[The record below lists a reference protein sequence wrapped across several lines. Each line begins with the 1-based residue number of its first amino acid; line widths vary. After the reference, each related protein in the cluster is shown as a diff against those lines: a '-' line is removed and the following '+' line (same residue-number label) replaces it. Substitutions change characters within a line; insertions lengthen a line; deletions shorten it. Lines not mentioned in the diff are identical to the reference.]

1 MARHRDSGL
10 QFLGFAWP
18 ALAAASVAEVSS
30 AWARAFIDAAAPD
43 ERPEAI
49 EPGWTTTNQPVLDL
63 QGVRL
68 REFASG
74 AGRPTLICAPY
85 TLHDAMMVD
94 FAPGHSVVA
103 ALVGAGLRNVF
114 VTQWRSATPEMCH
127 WTIDEYLSK
136 LNVLIDHL
144 GGSVNLIGVCQ
155 GGWLGLIYA
164 ARFPAKVKTLT
175 LAGAPVD
182 LDAAESAIS
191 RIARSTPPALFREL
205 IALGEGRMMGHR
217 VTQFWTFPHDDPK
230 IIHDLLTPDCA
241 ITSDEFQALSQRF
254 QAWHAW
260 MLDLPGAYYLQAV
273 EQIYRNNE
281 VALGKFKALGMRIDL
296 SAVRIPVFLLA
307 ADDDQVVTPTQ
318 LFAATRLLGTP
329 PGSIRQLTVKGG
341 HYHLFMNS
349 RVMREAWPAIANWI
363 KDAA

>member
-1 MARHRDSGL
+1 MPKRRDSGL

-43 ERPEAI
+43 EKPEAT

-74 AGRPTLICAPY
+74 AGTPTLICAPY

-103 ALVGAGLRNVF
+103 ALLGAGLRNVF

-127 WTIDEYLSK
+127 WTIDEYLSE

-164 ARFPAKVKTLT
+164 ARFPAKVKYTDARRRAGRSRRGRVSD
-175 LAGAPVD
+175 LAHCAQHTARAVSRTHRAGRRPDDGSSRHAI
-182 LDAAESAIS
+182 LDV
-191 RIARSTPPALFREL
+191 PA
-205 IALGEGRMMGHR
+205 
-217 VTQFWTFPHDDPK
+217 
-230 IIHDLLTPDCA
+230 
-241 ITSDEFQALSQRF
+241 
-254 QAWHAW
+254 
-260 MLDLPGAYYLQAV
+260 
-273 EQIYRNNE
+273 
-281 VALGKFKALGMRIDL
+281 
-296 SAVRIPVFLLA
+296 
-307 ADDDQVVTPTQ
+307 
-318 LFAATRLLGTP
+318 
-329 PGSIRQLTVKGG
+329 
-341 HYHLFMNS
+341 
-349 RVMREAWPAIANWI
+349 
-363 KDAA
+363 

>member
-1 MARHRDSGL
+1 MPRRRASGL
-10 QFLGFAWP
+10 HFLGFAWP

-30 AWARAFIDAAAPD
+30 AWARALIDAAAPD
-43 ERPEAI
+43 ERPEAT
-49 EPGWTTTNQPVLDL
+49 EPAWTTPNRTVLDL

-74 AGRPTLICAPY
+74 DDTPTLICAPY

-94 FAPGHSVVA
+94 LAPGHSVVA
-103 ALVGAGLRNVF
+103 ALLDAGLRNVC

-127 WTIDEYLSK
+127 WTIDEYLSG
-136 LNVLIDHL
+136 LNVLIDYL
-144 GGSVNLIGVCQ
+144 GGHVNLIGVCQ

-164 ARFPAKVKTLT
+164 ARFPAKVRTLT

-182 LDAAESAIS
+182 LDAGESAIS

-205 IALGEGRMMGHR
+205 VALGEGRMMGYR
-217 VTQFWTFPHDDPK
+217 VTQFWTFPHDDPE
-230 IIHDLLTPDCA
+230 IIHELLAPDCA
-241 ITSDEFQALSQRF
+241 IASDEFQALSERF

-281 VALGKFKALGMRIDL
+281 VARGRFKALGMRIDL
-296 SAVRIPVFLLA
+296 SAVRIPVFLIA
-307 ADDDQVVTPTQ
+307 AQDDQVVAPAQ

-329 PGSIRQLTVKGG
+329 PGSIGQATVKGG

-349 RVMREAWPAIANWI
+349 RVMAETWPAIAGWI